1 MSQSFTS
8 LVARYLTA
16 CTYPFKC
23 SNYSQYYYCKSAK
36 MNSYRDHL
44 WFLLSEWIHD
54 AESICQQYDVQLVF
68 IKERFLDYI
77 LL

>member
-1 MSQSFTS
+1 
-8 LVARYLTA
+8 
-16 CTYPFKC
+16 
-23 SNYSQYYYCKSAK
+23 

-54 AESICQQYDVQLVF
+54 AESLCQQYDVQLVF

-77 LL
+77 LLTIHYTRNSRCRFLIKNFEDLEDVILYLETAILWP